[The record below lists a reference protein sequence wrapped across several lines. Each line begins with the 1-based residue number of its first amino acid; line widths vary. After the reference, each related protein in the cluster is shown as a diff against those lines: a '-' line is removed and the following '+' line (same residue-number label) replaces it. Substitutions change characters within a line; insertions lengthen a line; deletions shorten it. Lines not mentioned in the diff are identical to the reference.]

1 MIDSA
6 LVWLFTMLSLPAVG
20 LPAIFIISLISATLV
35 PLGSEPAVFALVKIN
50 PDMFW
55 PVVLVATL
63 GNTLGGMIDYWM
75 GRGAHQVFAAHRQ
88 SRWFGWLQRG
98 GPKTLLLAW
107 LPGIGDPLC
116 AVAGWLE
123 MPFWPCVAYM
133 AVGKFLRYAVLTFIL
148 LQLTDGI
155 WQQAA
160 GWFG

>member
-1 MIDSA
+1 MIESA
-6 LVWLFTMLSLPAVG
+6 LAWLFAMLSLPAVG
-20 LPAIFIISLISATLV
+20 LPAVFIISLISATLM
-35 PLGSEPAVFALVKIN
+35 PLASEPAVFALVKIS

-75 GRGAHQVFAAHRQ
+75 GQGAHKVFAAHHQ
-88 SRWFGWLQRG
+88 SRWFGWLKRG

-133 AVGKFLRYAVLTFIL
+133 AVGKFLRYAVITFVL
-148 LQLTDGI
+148 LHFSDGI

-160 GWFG
+160 SWFA